1 MAPARGRRAFLGS
14 TVLGLAIVSA
24 VALVALGAPG
34 SGATVTS
41 STAPSLAATGSGA
54 APAAPGTSPAASTAV
69 ATTAPA
75 SQPPSIVGS
84 PVPSAGASAPPVTPS
99 EPLVPAALATRLQT
113 RLDQVRRKAD
123 IPGASV
129 AIIFPDGSTW
139 LGTSGLGYVE
149 GKRTVTPDTV
159 FAIASASKTFLATL
173 TLQLVESGAVGLDL
187 SVRTYLPDQPIDPK
201 ITVRMLLDHTS
212 GLSDFFLNPK
222 IDKVLQHDKTRRW
235 TTAEALGFMRDQVF
249 KPGKGWHY
257 SNTNYVML
265 GLIAE
270 AVTGTDLGT
279 LFHQRLFGPLGLDH
293 TYYQP
298 TDGPTGVIA
307 HGYRVGTTI
316 KPKDVSDG
324 SKLMPFTS
332 VVTAAAGA
340 GAIATTAS
348 DLARWGRALYGGSVL
363 SDRMF
368 RAMVDD
374 ASRTAKFHPY
384 VRYGLG
390 VQLMKLNGHPT
401 LGHSGTLL
409 GFKSDVR
416 FLTDKGVSIAVLTNQ
431 SRTDPRVITKAL
443 LQLVAPAPPK
453 PTPSAKGS
461 ATP

>member
-1 MAPARGRRAFLGS
+1 MAPARGRRAVLGS
-14 TVLGLAIVSA
+14 TALVLAVVSA
-24 VALVALGAPG
+24 VALVALQAPG
-34 SGATVTS
+34 SVATVATS
-41 STAPSLAATGSGA
+41 PIPSAAAAAGSVA
-54 APAAPGTSPAASTAV
+54 TIVPATSAPASPAISASPSSGPSAVPSAAASTP
-69 ATTAPA
+69 PA
-75 SQPPSIVGS
+75 DPSG
-84 PVPSAGASAPPVTPS
+84 PV
-99 EPLVPAALATRLQT
+99 VPAALAKSLQT
-113 RLDQVRRKAD
+113 RLDQIRRKAD

-129 AIIFPDGSTW
+129 AILFPDGSTW
-139 LGTSGLGYVE
+139 LGTSGLGYVQ
-149 GKRTVTPDTV
+149 GKRAVTPDTV
-159 FAIASASKTFLATL
+159 FAIASASKTFLAAL
-173 TLQLVESGAVGLDL
+173 TLQLVESGRIGLDL
-187 SVRTYLPDQPIDPK
+187 SVKTYLPDQPIDPR

-222 IDKVLQHDKTRRW
+222 IDKVLQHDKLRRW
-235 TTAEALGFMRDQVF
+235 STSEALGFMRDQVF
-249 KPGKGWHY
+249 KPGTGWHY

-270 AVTGTDLGT
+270 TVSGTDLGT

-293 TYYQP
+293 TYYHP
-298 TDGPTGVIA
+298 TDGPTGVNA
-307 HGYRVGTTI
+307 HGYRVGTTLL
-316 KPKDVSDG
+316 PQDVSDG
-324 SKLMPFTS
+324 SQLMPFTS

-340 GAIATTAS
+340 GAIATTAT
-348 DLARWGRALYGGSVL
+348 DLARWGQALYGGRVL

-390 VQLMKLNGHPT
+390 VQLMKLNGHPS

-416 FLTDKGVSIAVLTNQ
+416 YLTDKGISIAILTNQ

-453 PTPSAKGS
+453 PKPSPTGS
-461 ATP
+461 ATTP